1 MMSCLA
7 FFLLFKDHMC
17 LDVCFG
23 PHAQMHIKGPLSRS
37 RHRSIDTAR
46 DRREFFGLTGTSG
59 SRHASQAESKTGG
72 AKGGT
77 EGYDNKLYRKF
88 ENDRDSAPEDRGFM
102 REFYYRRRHLAT
114 GINQWQL
121 RTLKYEV
128 EVEEIKQAVHDG
140 LKAIKERESA
150 EIINEVSSD
159 LLFDVL
165 HSIDCFRGGLPKSW
179 RSLMNKLRAEGWAK
193 ETRAACPPS

>member
-1 MMSCLA
+1 MA
-7 FFLLFKDHMC
+7 AK
-17 LDVCFG
+17 
-23 PHAQMHIKGPLSRS
+23 PKAKPRS
-37 RHRSIDTAR
+37 
-46 DRREFFGLTGTSG
+46 
-59 SRHASQAESKTGG
+59 
-72 AKGGT
+72 AKGET

-88 ENDRDSAPEDRGFM
+88 ENDRDSAPEDRDFM
-102 REFYYRRRHLAT
+102 REFHYRRRHLAT
-114 GINQWQL
+114 GINPNGNS

-150 EIINEVSSD
+150 EIIKEVSSD

-193 ETRAACPPS
+193 EEKIAAGLREQRARRADTTKAIAA

>member
-1 MMSCLA
+1 MA
-7 FFLLFKDHMC
+7 AK
-17 LDVCFG
+17 
-23 PHAQMHIKGPLSRS
+23 PKAKPRS
-37 RHRSIDTAR
+37 
-46 DRREFFGLTGTSG
+46 
-59 SRHASQAESKTGG
+59 

-88 ENDRDSAPEDRGFM
+88 ENDRDSAPEDRDFM

-114 GINQWQL
+114 GINPNGNS

-140 LKAIKERESA
+140 PKAIKERESA
-150 EIINEVSSD
+150 EIIKEVSSD

-179 RSLMNKLRAEGWAK
+179 RSLMKNYAPKGGQRKKRSMPVYASSVRAEL
-193 ETRAACPPS
+193 TPPRPSPLSARPWCGR